1 MSLPPGFLDD
11 LRSRVPL
18 SRVVGRKVTW
28 DRRKTNA
35 AKGDFWAPCPFHQE
49 KTPSFHVDDRKGFYY
64 CFGCHAKGDA
74 LTFLRESDNMGFR
87 EAVETLAREAGM
99 VLPDPDPE
107 VRARSDRRAGLAE
120 VMEAAVQHY
129 RLQLR
134 AAAGAEARAYLA
146 RRGLSDG
153 AIERFDLGFAP
164 DQRQGLVAALGQ
176 KGIAVGAMAE
186 AGLVIAPEGGGAPC
200 DRFRG
205 RVIFPIRDARGR
217 CIGLGGRAMDPGAPA
232 KYLNS
237 PETPLFDKG
246 RSLYNIGP
254 ARTAAGKGAQLVVAE
269 GYMDVIA
276 LSEAGFG
283 ATVAPLGTAV
293 TEDQLRLMWQVHPEP
308 VIALDGDAAGIRA
321 AGRLVDLALPML
333 EAGYGLRF
341 ALLPG
346 GMDPDDLIRSG
357 GRAAMQQVLD
367 AARPMIALI
376 WQRETEGRS
385 FDSPERRATLDK
397 RLRGVLAQIRDP
409 ALRTHYEA
417 DLRRL
422 RAELFAALAQPLRP
436 WRGPAGRGSAER
448 ASGRAGRAGGGAGPG
463 APVQPLP
470 ATRASPL
477 AAAGRSDPAEAIRVS
492 VVLAT
497 FALHPGLIAGFLGAL
512 ETLETPQAAQARLRA
527 ALIGWSPSAETL
539 AEADALAELG
549 PEAGAAL
556 REIMASPLVRIAP
569 ALRAPGDS
577 ARARMAVAEEL
588 ARLAARRSAE
598 AEIAEAMAD
607 VTGEAGEGLTWRLT
621 RAAEALRRA
630 DQPAQADQPDFGE
643 DRAALSA
650 GLQRMIDDEVW
661 KRRRS

>member
-74 LTFLRESDNMGFR
+74 LTFLREADNMGFR

-99 VLPDPDPE
+99 ALPDPDPVAQ
-107 VRARSDRRAGLAE
+107 VRANRQSDLAE

-164 DQRQGLVAALGQ
+164 DQRQGLVSALGQ

-186 AGLVIAPEGGGAPC
+186 AGLVIAPEGGGAPY

-293 TEDQLRLMWQVHPEP
+293 TEDQLRLMWRVHPEP

-385 FDSPERRATLDK
+385 FDSPERRAALDK
-397 RLRGVLAQIRDP
+397 RLRAVLAQIRDP

-417 DLRRL
+417 EIRRL
-422 RAELFAALAQPLRP
+422 RSELFASLAQPVRP
-436 WRGPAGRGSAER
+436 WRGPGGRGP
-448 ASGRAGRAGGGAGPG
+448 GGAGGRMRG
-463 APVQPLP
+463 AGAVAAAPLP

-477 AAAGRSDPAEAIRVS
+477 AAAGRTDPAETMRVS

-497 FALHPGLIAGFLGAL
+497 LALHPGLIQGFLGAL
-512 ETLETPQAAQARLRA
+512 ETLVTPEPAHARLRD
-527 ALIGWSPSAETL
+527 ALIGWPSTAATASE
-539 AEADALAELG
+539 AEAAAELG
-549 PEAGAAL
+549 PEAGAVL
-556 REIMASPLVRIAP
+556 REIMASPLARVAP

-577 ARARMAVAEEL
+577 ERARMSVAEDL

-607 VTGEAGEGLTWRLT
+607 VTGEAGEGLTWRLS

-661 KRRRS
+661 KRRRR